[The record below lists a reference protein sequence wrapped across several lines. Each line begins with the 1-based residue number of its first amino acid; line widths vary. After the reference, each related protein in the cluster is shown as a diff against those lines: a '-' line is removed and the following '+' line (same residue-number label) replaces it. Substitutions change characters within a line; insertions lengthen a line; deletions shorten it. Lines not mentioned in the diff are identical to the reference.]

1 MHKAFDGVEVETGP
15 DPQWT
20 VIWLHGLGADRLRE
34 LYPRFDDF
42 ARVRGEADPQRL
54 FGNDYLTR
62 VLGD

>member
-1 MHKAFDGVEVETGP
+1 MREHEGRPHWGK
-15 DPQWT
+15 
-20 VIWLHGLGADRLRE
+20 LHGLGADRLRE